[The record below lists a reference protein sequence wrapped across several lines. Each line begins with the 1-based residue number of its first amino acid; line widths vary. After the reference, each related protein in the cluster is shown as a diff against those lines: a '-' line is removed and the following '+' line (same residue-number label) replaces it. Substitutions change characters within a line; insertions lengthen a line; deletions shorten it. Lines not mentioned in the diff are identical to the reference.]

1 MILSSGCGIM
11 KENRAS
17 EVISVKEDFVLD
29 RSLYKT
35 IKNMNKEKMS
45 GFLNDI
51 YYMGV
56 RDASADSVNMDTL
69 REKIGGIKGIG
80 ESRLNEIMDVIV
92 REINGE

>member
-1 MILSSGCGIM
+1 MILSPECGIM
-11 KENRAS
+11 KENRAP

-56 RDASADSVNMDTL
+56 RDATADSVNMDTL

-80 ESRLNEIMDVIV
+80 ESCLNEIMDVIG

>member
-11 KENRAS
+11 KEKRTP

-29 RSLYKT
+29 RALYKT
-35 IKNMNKEKMS
+35 IKNMNKDKMS

-80 ESRLNEIMDVIV
+80 ESRLNEIMDVIS

>member
-1 MILSSGCGIM
+1 M
-11 KENRAS
+11 KENRAP

-56 RDASADSVNMDTL
+56 RDASADSVDMDTL

-80 ESRLNEIMDVIV
+80 ESRLNEIMDVIG

>member
-1 MILSSGCGIM
+1 M

>member
-1 MILSSGCGIM
+1 M
-11 KENRAS
+11 KENRAP

-56 RDASADSVNMDTL
+56 RDASADSVDMDTL
-69 REKIGGIKGIG
+69 RGKIGEIKGIG
-80 ESRLNEIMDVIV
+80 ESRLNEIMDIIG